1 MILTRSLWMRPQ
13 RCVRPLGWVYNELKL
28 YDECCDQLLLSGEP
42 NSAYIGILSTGGL
55 KNRSMRTMLRGI
67 VTKAFALL
75 DAPSNVIRCSALDSK
90 SAGIVILQKF
100 FDSPTILCHNQRDEF
115 IFHLINI
122 IYNCFFTTQ
131 TKTIITKLHLSKI
144 K

>member
-1 MILTRSLWMRPQ
+1 MRPQ
-13 RCVRPLGWVYNELKL
+13 RMCPTTWLGTYVIKKLKL

-42 NSAYIGILSTGGL
+42 NSAYIEILSTGSL
-55 KNRSMRTMLRGI
+55 KNPSMRLRGT
-67 VTKAFALL
+67 VAEAFVLL
-75 DAPSNVIRCSALDSK
+75 DASSNVIRRSALDSK

-100 FDSPTILCHNQRDEF
+100 FDSPTTLCHNQRDEF
-115 IFHLINI
+115 IFHLINT

-131 TKTIITKLHLSKI
+131 TKTLTKLQLSKI

>member
-1 MILTRSLWMRPQ
+1 MLLDAKNF
-13 RCVRPLGWVYNELKL
+13 LGDIDSITLNETSTNVSDHLAGYICHKKLKL

-42 NSAYIGILSTGGL
+42 N
-55 KNRSMRTMLRGI
+55 RSMRTMLRGT
-67 VTKAFALL
+67 VAEAFFLL
-75 DAPSNVIRCSALDSK
+75 DTSSNVIRRSTLDSK

-115 IFHLINI
+115 IFPLINT
-122 IYNCFFTTQ
+122 IYNCFFSAQ
-131 TKTIITKLHLSKI
+131 TKTLPKLQLSKI